1 MGIINNPDKTG
12 NQIID
17 WKLEIFSYVNQIAYL
32 RGVLNNQLDNMIDN
46 PEFAEEDVGEMET
59 LIIEVN
65 NKIAELN
72 G

>member
-1 MGIINNPDKTG
+1 MGIINNPDETG